1 MQSKSEMVRPL
12 SKHETPPLKTAGHGK
27 TVPLLH
33 TLRTL
38 AIGTVGGWCG
48 YMLGLP
54 LGWLLGAMALT
65 MVLALAGVRV
75 SASSKPRA
83 AMIAVVGLMVGS
95 AFKPEVLR
103 QATEWPVSLA
113 AVAVYT
119 VIVAAFGIV
128 VCRRLGRLDPAT
140 AALSGMPGGLSEL
153 ISMAPSFKAD
163 VRSVSMVHATRLVLL
178 ITIVPLSLTLSGALA
193 ALTGRTVDRTMHWAL
208 TLSALDAVV
217 LAGCAM
223 LGIFLGRRLRL
234 PAANLTGPL
243 VLSAAAHITGL
254 TDAAVPDLVIAVAQV
269 VIGATIGQHFAG
281 VARRTMLNGVVLGL
295 VLTCFSLTMAA
306 LFAIAFDRYLDI
318 PFALGLLAL
327 VPGGLPEMSLIA
339 ISLNAD
345 PAFVS
350 LHHLCR
356 VVIVVLAAPSILPLW
371 LRLSGGEGKG

>member
-1 MQSKSEMVRPL
+1 MRKRPTVKTPRSGKSIPVL
-12 SKHETPPLKTAGHGK
+12 Y
-27 TVPLLH
+27 

-38 AIGTVGGWCG
+38 VLGTLGGSCG

-65 MVLALAGVRV
+65 MVLAIAGVRV
-75 SASSKPRA
+75 SASPKPRA

-95 AFKPEVLR
+95 TFKPEVLL
-103 QATEWPVSLA
+103 QAAEWPVSLT

-119 VIVAAFGIV
+119 VITAVFGVV
-128 VCRRLGRLDPAT
+128 VCYRLGRLDPTT

-153 ISMAPSFKAD
+153 IAMAPSFNAD

-178 ITIVPLSLTLSGALA
+178 ITIVPLSLSLSGALA
-193 ALTGRTVDRTMHWAL
+193 AIGGRTVNRTLHWTVDLPLA
-208 TLSALDAVV
+208 DAAV
-217 LAGCAM
+217 LVGCAV
-223 LGIFLGRRLRL
+223 LGIVIGRRLRL

-243 VLSAAAHITGL
+243 ALSAVAHITGL
-254 TDAAVPDLVIAVAQV
+254 TGAAVPDLVIAVAQV

-281 VARRTMLNGVVLGL
+281 VARRTLLTGVVLGL
-295 VLTCFSLTMAA
+295 VLTCFSLSMAA

-318 PFALGLLAL
+318 PFAVGLLAL

-339 ISLNAD
+339 ISLQAD

-356 VVIVVLAAPSILPLW
+356 VIIVVLATPLILPLW
-371 LRLSGGEGKG
+371 LRLTGGEGKG